1 MPVSRKGYEAE
12 TNNCSKFH
20 QLWKIWSS
28 FFSLMKYVVFLH
40 PENRPII
47 EVVMRSII
55 LTLICTLFAVTGLA
69 QVVTLDSCRYM
80 ALNNNKEIKQA
91 SLAIEKAGYQRK
103 EAAAAYLPQFDF
115 SAGYIYNSRKM
126 SLIKEDQMLPTKS
139 FNLQTGAYDY
149 NLVIDPRTGAP
160 LQVNGQY
167 VPSTVALL
175 PKSGLTFNIHNLM
188 GGALTVTQPIYMGG
202 KITAMNQI
210 TELAQQ
216 LANEM
221 RESKVEDVIYN
232 VDAAYWQV
240 VSLCAKQKLARS
252 YVELVQK
259 LDDDVKAMVN
269 EGVATRANQLAVD
282 VKLNEAN
289 VDMTKVDNGVTLSRM
304 LLAQLCGLPV
314 NTQMTLADEGRDELN
329 IALAPTNYNLDE
341 VYSKRHDVRSLE
353 LATKIYDKQV
363 KVARSEMMPK
373 LAAVAALHATNPN
386 SYNGFENR
394 FGAAFS
400 VGAML
405 KVPLWHWG
413 GLSNKVKVAQ
423 VEANVKRL
431 ELDEAKEK
439 IALQI
444 SQAAFRHQEAYK
456 TFDATK
462 ANLAQAD
469 ENLRIA
475 GIAFR
480 EGMGTIDEVLAAQT
494 AWLKANSEKIDAEID
509 LQMTREFLDKV
520 MGNMSY

>member
-1 MPVSRKGYEAE
+1 MRKIVLIVLSAIAL
-12 TNNCSKFH
+12 TT
-20 QLWKIWSS
+20 SS
-28 FFSLMKYVVFLH
+28 
-40 PENRPII
+40 
-47 EVVMRSII
+47 
-55 LTLICTLFAVTGLA
+55 
-69 QVVTLDSCRYM
+69 QVVTLDSCRHM
-80 ALNNNKEIKQA
+80 ALQNNKEIQQA

-103 EAAAAYLPQFDF
+103 EAAAAYLPQFDL
-115 SAGYIYNSRKM
+115 SAGYIYNSRKV

-139 FNLQTGAYDY
+139 FNLQTGTYDY

-160 LQVNGQY
+160 LQLENGQY

-175 PKSGLTFNIHNLM
+175 PKSGLTYNIHSLM

-210 TELAQQ
+210 TDLAQQ
-216 LANEM
+216 LAHEM

-259 LDDDVKAMVN
+259 LDNDVKVMVG

-289 VDMTKVDNGVTLSRM
+289 VDLTKVDNGVTLSRM

-314 NTQMTLADEGRDELN
+314 NTMMTLADEGRDELDMT
-329 IALAPTNYNLDE
+329 LAPPQFNLDE
-341 VYSKRHDVRSLE
+341 VYNKRHDVRSLE
-353 LATKIYDKQV
+353 LATKIYDQQV

-373 LAAVAALHATNPN
+373 LAAVAAVHATNPN
-386 SYNGFENR
+386 SYDGFENR

-405 KVPLWHWG
+405 KMPLWHWG
-413 GLSNKVKVAQ
+413 GLSNKVKAAQ

-431 ELDEAKEK
+431 ELDDAKEK

-444 SQAAFRHQEAYK
+444 SQAAFSYQEAFK
-456 TFDATK
+456 TYEATK
-462 ANLAQAD
+462 ANLSQAD

-475 GIAFR
+475 GIAFK
-480 EGMGTIDEVLAAQT
+480 EGMGTVDEVLAAQT
-494 AWLKANSEKIDAEID
+494 AWLKANSEKIDAEINVQ
-509 LQMTREFLDKV
+509 LTHEYLAKV
-520 MGNMSY
+520 MGTLSY

>member
-1 MPVSRKGYEAE
+1 MRNIVLIAL
-12 TNNCSKFH
+12 CA
-20 QLWKIWSS
+20 I
-28 FFSLMKYVVFLH
+28 SLTSV
-40 PENRPII
+40 
-47 EVVMRSII
+47 
-55 LTLICTLFAVTGLA
+55 A
-69 QVVTLDSCRYM
+69 QVVTLDSCRNM
-80 ALNNNKEIKQA
+80 ALRNNKEIQQA
-91 SLAIEKAGYQRK
+91 SLAIKKAGYQRQ

-115 SAGYIYNSRKM
+115 TAGYIYNSRKM

-139 FNLQTGAYDY
+139 FNMQTGTYDY

-160 LQVNGQY
+160 LQVDGQY

-175 PKSGLTFNIHNLM
+175 PKSGLTFNTHNLM

-210 TELAQQ
+210 TDLAQQ
-216 LANEM
+216 LAREM

-240 VSLCAKQKLARS
+240 VSLCAKQKLATS
-252 YVELVQK
+252 YVGLVQK

-269 EGVATRANQLAVD
+269 EGVATRANQLSVD

-289 VDMTKVDNGVTLSRM
+289 VDLTKVNNGVTLSRM

-314 NTQMTLADEGRDELN
+314 NTMMTLADEGQDELGLS
-329 IALAPTNYNLDE
+329 LAPSTYNLDE
-341 VYSKRHDVRSLE
+341 VYDKRHDVRSLV
-353 LATKIYDKQV
+353 LATKIYDQQV

-386 SYNGFENR
+386 SYDGFENR

-400 VGAML
+400 IGATL
-405 KVPLWHWG
+405 RVPLWHWG
-413 GLSNKVKVAQ
+413 GLSSKVKAAQ
-423 VEANVKRL
+423 VDANVKRL

-444 SQAAFRHQEAYK
+444 SQAAFSYQEAFK
-456 TFDATK
+456 TYEATK

-480 EGMGTIDEVLAAQT
+480 EGMGTVDDVLAAQT
-494 AWLKANSEKIDAEID
+494 AWLKANSEKIDAEINVQ
-509 LQMTREFLDKV
+509 LTHEYLNKV
-520 MGNMSY
+520 MGTMNY

>member
-1 MPVSRKGYEAE
+1 MR
-12 TNNCSKFH
+12 N
-20 QLWKIWSS
+20 
-28 FFSLMKYVVFLH
+28 
-40 PENRPII
+40 II
-47 EVVMRSII
+47 FII
-55 LTLICTLFAVTGLA
+55 LCTVSMGVSA
-69 QVVTLDSCRYM
+69 QVVSLDSCRSM
-80 ALNNNKEIKQA
+80 ALRNNMEIKQTA
-91 SLAIEKAGYQRK
+91 LGIEKAGYQRK
-103 EAAAAYLPQFDF
+103 EAAAAYLPQFDLT
-115 SAGYIYNSRKM
+115 AGYIYNSRKV

-167 VPSTVALL
+167 VPSTIALL
-175 PKSGLTFNIHNLM
+175 PKSGLTYNIHNLM

-216 LANEM
+216 LAREM
-221 RESKVEDVIYN
+221 NESKIEDVIYN

-252 YVELVQK
+252 YVDLVQK

-314 NTQMTLADEGRDELN
+314 NTMMTLADEGRDDLDVSL
-329 IALAPTNYNLDE
+329 ALPSYNLDE

-353 LATKIYDKQV
+353 LVTKIYDQQV

-386 SYNGFENR
+386 SYDGFENR

-400 VGAML
+400 VGATL

-413 GLSNKVKVAQ
+413 GLSNKVRAARVD
-423 VEANVKRL
+423 ANVKRL
-431 ELDEAKEK
+431 ELEDAKEK

-444 SQAAFRHQEAYK
+444 GQAAFSYQEAFK
-456 TFDATK
+456 TYDAAKT
-462 ANLAQAD
+462 NLTQAD

-475 GIAFR
+475 GIAFK
-480 EGMGTIDEVLAAQT
+480 EGMGTVDEVLAAQT
-494 AWLKANSEKIDAEID
+494 AWLKANSEKIDAEIN
-509 LQMTREFLDKV
+509 LQLTHEYLDKV
-520 MGNMSY
+520 MGTMSY

>member
-1 MPVSRKGYEAE
+1 
-12 TNNCSKFH
+12 
-20 QLWKIWSS
+20 
-28 FFSLMKYVVFLH
+28 
-40 PENRPII
+40 
-47 EVVMRSII
+47 MRNIV
-55 LTLICTLFAVTGLA
+55 LIALCVLSMAASA
-69 QVVTLDSCRYM
+69 QVVTLDSCRNM
-80 ALNNNKEIKQA
+80 ALRNNKEIQQA
-91 SLAIEKAGYQRK
+91 SLAIDKAGYQRK
-103 EAAAAYLPQFDF
+103 EAAAAYLPQFDLT
-115 SAGYIYNSRKM
+115 AGYIYNSRRV
-126 SLIKEDQMLPTKS
+126 SLIKDDQMLPTKS
-139 FNLQTGAYDY
+139 FNMQTGAYDY

-160 LQVNGQY
+160 LQVDGQY

-175 PKSGLTFNIHNLM
+175 PKSGLTYNIHNLM

-210 TELAQQ
+210 TDLAQQ
-216 LANEM
+216 LSLEM
-221 RESKVEDVIYN
+221 RESKIEDVIYN

-252 YVELVQK
+252 YVDLVQK
-259 LDDDVKAMVN
+259 LDDDVKVMVN

-289 VDMTKVDNGVTLSRM
+289 VDLTKVDNGVTLSRM

-314 NTQMTLADEGRDELN
+314 NTIMTLADEGRDDLDLT
-329 IALAPTNYNLDE
+329 LAPSSFNLDE

-353 LATKIYDKQV
+353 LATRIYDQQV

-386 SYNGFENR
+386 SYDGFENR

-400 VGAML
+400 IGAML
-405 KVPLWHWG
+405 KMPLWHWG

-431 ELDEAKEK
+431 ELDDAKEK

-444 SQAAFRHQEAYK
+444 SQAAFRYQEAYK

-475 GIAFR
+475 GIAFK
-480 EGMGTIDEVLAAQT
+480 EGMGTVDEVIAAQT

-509 LQMTREFLDKV
+509 VQMTYEYLNKV
-520 MGNMSY
+520 MGTMSY

>member
-1 MPVSRKGYEAE
+1 MR
-12 TNNCSKFH
+12 N
-20 QLWKIWSS
+20 
-28 FFSLMKYVVFLH
+28 VVL
-40 PENRPII
+40 IALCAI
-47 EVVMRSII
+47 SVMAS
-55 LTLICTLFAVTGLA
+55 A
-69 QVVTLDSCRYM
+69 QVVTLDSCRNM
-80 ALNNNKEIKQA
+80 ALRNNKEIQQA
-91 SLAIEKAGYQRK
+91 GLAIEKAGYQRK
-103 EAAAAYLPQFDF
+103 EAAAAYLPQFDLT
-115 SAGYIYNSRKM
+115 AGYIYNSRKV

-139 FNLQTGAYDY
+139 FNLRTGSYDY

-160 LQVNGQY
+160 LQVDGQY

-175 PKSGLTFNIHNLM
+175 PKSGLTYNIHNLM

-210 TELAQQ
+210 TDLAQQ
-216 LANEM
+216 LAREM
-221 RESKVEDVIYN
+221 RESKVEDIIYN

-259 LDDDVKAMVN
+259 LDDDVKVMVG

-289 VDMTKVDNGVTLSRM
+289 VDLTKVDNGVTLSRM

-314 NTQMTLADEGRDELN
+314 NTAMTLADEGRDDLD
-329 IALAPTNYNLDE
+329 LAIMPTNYNLDE
-341 VYSKRHDVRSLE
+341 VYDKRHDVRSLE
-353 LATKIYDKQV
+353 LATKIFDQQV

-386 SYNGFENR
+386 SYDGFENR

-400 VGAML
+400 VGATL
-405 KVPLWHWG
+405 RVPLWHWG
-413 GLSNKVKVAQ
+413 GLSNKVKAAQ

-431 ELDEAKEK
+431 ELDDAKEK

-444 SQAAFRHQEAYK
+444 SQAAFRYQEAFK
-456 TFDATK
+456 TLEATK
-462 ANLAQAD
+462 ANLSQAD
-469 ENLRIA
+469 ENMRIA
-475 GIAFR
+475 GIAFK

-494 AWLKANSEKIDAEID
+494 AWLKANSEKIDAEINVQ
-509 LQMTREFLDKV
+509 LTREYLDKV
-520 MGNMSY
+520 MGTMTY